1 MQTERFQQK
10 AEVIAGRLQRCNNN
24 WEDAFFITLS
34 RNFGFGLN
42 GDAFETWANL
52 IPFRAVDKHRDDLM
66 QIEAFFFGLAGLL
79 EGDTIDDYQI
89 RIQNEFRYLQYKFE
103 LPAAMDVTL
112 WRFLRIRPDNFP
124 YVRLAQLASL
134 YHKEHFLFSRI
145 MEAETLKAVRQIL
158 VARTSPYWEE
168 HFVFG
173 KPSAKKEKPIG
184 INAQNLL
191 IINTVI
197 PFLYAY
203 GLHKAD
209 ERLCDRAGRFLE
221 ELKAENNYVTRMW
234 NGAGLSV
241 HSAADSQALL
251 QLQKEYCDKKKC
263 LYCRFGYEYLRRK

>member
-1 MQTERFQQK
+1 MLFLSL
-10 AEVIAGRLQRCNNN
+10 I
-24 WEDAFFITLS
+24 S

-42 GDAFETWANL
+42 GDAFETWADL

-79 EGDTIDDYQI
+79 EGDAIDDYQI

-158 VARTSPYWEE
+158 VARYFSLLGEAFCFWQA
-168 HFVFG
+168 VCQ
-173 KPSAKKEKPIG
+173 KEKPIG

-197 PFLYAY
+197 PFLYTY
-203 GLHKAD
+203 GLHKAMNVFVIVP
-209 ERLCDRAGRFLE
+209 AVFW
-221 ELKAENNYVTRMW
+221 KN
-234 NGAGLSV
+234 
-241 HSAADSQALL
+241 
-251 QLQKEYCDKKKC
+251 
-263 LYCRFGYEYLRRK
+263 

>member
-1 MQTERFQQK
+1 MMDW
-10 AEVIAGRLQRCNNN
+10 L
-24 WEDAFFITLS
+24 DA
-34 RNFGFGLN
+34 
-42 GDAFETWANL
+42 
-52 IPFRAVDKHRDDLM
+52 
-66 QIEAFFFGLAGLL
+66 
-79 EGDTIDDYQI
+79 
-89 RIQNEFRYLQYKFE
+89 
-103 LPAAMDVTL
+103 
-112 WRFLRIRPDNFP
+112 
-124 YVRLAQLASL
+124 
-134 YHKEHFLFSRI
+134 RI

-158 VARTSPYWEE
+158 IARTSPYWEE